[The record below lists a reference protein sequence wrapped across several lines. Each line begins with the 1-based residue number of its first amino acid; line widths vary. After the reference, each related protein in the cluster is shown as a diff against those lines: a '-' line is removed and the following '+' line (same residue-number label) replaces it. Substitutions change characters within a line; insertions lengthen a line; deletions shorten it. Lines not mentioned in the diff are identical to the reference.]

1 MRTRDEE
8 KRARILDSTSKIM
21 MEQGIAA
28 VSLSKIAK
36 DAGIA
41 SGTVYTYFK
50 DKDDLLRG
58 VYYDRKKRVAEAI
71 NSIDLNGDPVEQLT
85 HFMDLVYDYGQ
96 NHLEDMLLIREFN
109 QSPLLS
115 QLNIDVKVAY
125 AGFEPLLALSKKG
138 IQEQKFVPDADTVLM
153 SYAYTPVIEYLLAVR
168 NGALDSKNVPFANVK
183 ALSLRAIVKWNF
195 IWARS

>member
-1 MRTRDEE
+1 MKICARETKK

-58 VYYDRKKRVAEAI
+58 VYYDRKKTRCG
-71 NSIDLNGDPVEQLT
+71 S
-85 HFMDLVYDYGQ
+85 H
-96 NHLEDMLLIREFN
+96 
-109 QSPLLS
+109 
-115 QLNIDVKVAY
+115 
-125 AGFEPLLALSKKG
+125 
-138 IQEQKFVPDADTVLM
+138 
-153 SYAYTPVIEYLLAVR
+153 
-168 NGALDSKNVPFANVK
+168 
-183 ALSLRAIVKWNF
+183 
-195 IWARS
+195 